1 MNTGLEAEFSRFCST
16 VIEAVVETWTHTD
29 CSQPSSSS
37 VLWPVGFSSCTTDF
51 ERVITLLRLPSVR
64 QFSFSPAS
72 EQNHS
77 GLKSDSRSQELR
89 ELGNSAWRTNI
100 VADALKLYTKAIFF
114 AESAEKKALAFA
126 NRSCVLARLGADSA
140 VLQDIE
146 LALQYEYPKIHRS
159 RLLVRRAESFLKL
172 GQTKEAQDA
181 FTQATQCVNFE
192 DPSTNALKKLID
204 QGLAKCTHVLQSG
217 DHCVGSASALPIF
230 VRHPEPLYPPTCVRR
245 VVQSDAGQT
254 TPGIR
259 GVPDPNSPIPFEV
272 CLGDGGIG
280 WQLVVKKSVKPGEL
294 ILVDKPYARR
304 IHKDRVYSHC
314 YQCFRRSLNLRPC
327 RGCSEV
333 GFCSSS
339 CEEAA
344 WMPDW
349 SSENS
354 TNSIHGRPCHRFECG
369 QVHRIQLDDYA
380 GWKWF
385 RSHGAS
391 PGTSS
396 SSSVPATI
404 GRYCSELQK
413 LHQDDCVGGS
423 KVSWLAFACIARTA
437 PHTISDLVQSC
448 EPNTTSPLLAFS
460 GLRQFPTSG
469 IHPDNYCAV
478 GWLVSNSDKREI
490 SDLWQR
496 TVAAVFLGHCLSY
509 GGYPLDWSEG
519 CFRDPIQ
526 KQRMP
531 RSQLLP
537 ASWACACLLHHIQAV
552 ASNAHTFSVD
562 AYFNRSDYEP
572 QVDHPNGSPPEGVVL
587 TDVFPFSIGSGLFP
601 LLSLVNHSCN
611 PNVNQ
616 VYMADGSCGLFA
628 LHAIERNEALLSNY
642 GYHYATHPLKER
654 RRSLLEQ
661 YHFSCQCDACVGGWF
676 GAGELINLRC
686 LQCRQAI
693 VSDSGGDIAR
703 QNRETCSCPSTVQQQ
718 SMRKFSQ
725 LNQIFRDLTVSIP
738 EDYLKRPFHK
748 ISRKLLNS
756 HISQVV
762 RLLNED
768 AFERV
773 LVRPSMPFDYL
784 QELLKVLLD
793 LRYGCCFMETSKLR
807 YRDGEE
813 CSAFS

>member
-1 MNTGLEAEFSRFCST
+1 MDTGLEAEFSRFCST
-16 VIEAVVETWTHTD
+16 VIEAVVETWTGTSF
-29 CSQPSSSS
+29 SQPSGSPL
-37 VLWPVGFSSCTTDF
+37 LWPVAFSSCTTDF
-51 ERVITLLRLPSVR
+51 ERVIILLRLPSVR
-64 QFSFSPAS
+64 QFSFSSAS

-89 ELGNSAWRTNI
+89 ELGNSAWRTNN
-100 VADALKLYTKAIFF
+100 VADALKLYTKAIFS

-146 LALQYEYPKIHRS
+146 LAFHYEYPKIHQG

-172 GQTKEAQDA
+172 GQAKEAQDA
-181 FTQATQCVNFE
+181 FTQAKQCINLE

-217 DHCVGSASALPIF
+217 DHCVGSTSGLPIF
-230 VRHPEPLYPPTCVRR
+230 VRHPEPPCPPTCVRA
-245 VVQSDAGQT
+245 VIQSDAEQT

-259 GVPDPNSPIPFEV
+259 GVPDPNSSIPFEV
-272 CLGDGGIG
+272 CLGDSGIG
-280 WQLVVKKSVKPGEL
+280 WQVVVKKSVKPGEL
-294 ILVDKPYARR
+294 ILVDKPYVRR
-304 IHKDRVYSHC
+304 IHKDRVFSHC

-344 WMPDW
+344 WTPDW

-354 TNSIHGRPCHRFECG
+354 TNSIQGRPCHRFECG

-385 RSHGAS
+385 RSHAAS
-391 PGTSS
+391 PGSS
-396 SSSVPATI
+396 SAPTTI

-413 LHQDDCVGGS
+413 LRQDDCVGGA

-437 PHTISDLVQSC
+437 PHILCDLVQSC

-460 GLRQFPTSG
+460 GLRHFPTSG
-469 IHPDNYCAV
+469 IHPDNYCAI

-496 TVAAVFLGHCLSY
+496 TVAAVFLGHCLSR

-526 KQRMP
+526 KQCMS

-537 ASWACACLLHHIQAV
+537 ASWACACLLHHIQTV

-562 AYFNRSDYEP
+562 AYFNQSDSEP
-572 QVDHPNGSPPEGVVL
+572 QVDRPNGSLSEGVVL

-661 YHFSCQCDACVGGWF
+661 YHFTCQCDACVGGWF

-686 LQCRQAI
+686 LNCRQAI
-693 VSDSGGDIAR
+693 VSDSGVDTER
-703 QNRETCSCPSTVQQQ
+703 QNMGACSCPSTVQQQ
-718 SMRKFSQ
+718 SVRKFSQ
-725 LNQIFRDLTVSIP
+725 LNQTFRDFTVSIP

-762 RLLNED
+762 RLLDVD

-813 CSAFS
+813 CSALS